1 MSQQP
6 NSSTPQGIS
15 APEISAANRVSVTMQ
30 PTDIT
35 LSLGVTR
42 LAFNTTG
49 VQVGAAVEYVGAY
62 SLSPT
67 TAKQLGEIL
76 RITVAK
82 YETQFGVIP
91 MDPAS
96 VKRFK
101 DIEEAP
107 TTPKKRRATA
117 AQKTAAKT
125 VRAKR

>member
-1 MSQQP
+1 MSQHP
-6 NSSTPQGIS
+6 NPSEPQGIS
-15 APEISAANRVSVTMQ
+15 APIISAANRVSVTMQ

-35 LSLGVTR
+35 LSMGVTR
-42 LAFNTTG
+42 LAFNPTG

-82 YETQFGVIP
+82 YEQQFGTIP

-96 VKRFK
+96 VQRFK

-107 TTPKKRRATA
+107 FAPKKTRAKA
-117 AQKTAAKT
+117 APKTAAKT